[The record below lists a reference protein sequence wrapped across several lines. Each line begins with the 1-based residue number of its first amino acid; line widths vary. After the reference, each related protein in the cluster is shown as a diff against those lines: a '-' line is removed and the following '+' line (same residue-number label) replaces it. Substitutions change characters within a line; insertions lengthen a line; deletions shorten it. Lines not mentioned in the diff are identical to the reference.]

1 MSKSL
6 KKVTSAATLPCKYRG
21 TGIEC
26 PVKDVADKLC
36 VTCGWNYDVE
46 DQRKKEIMGR
56 GK

>member
-36 VTCGWNYDVE
+36 PTCGWNYDVE

-56 GK
+56 NR